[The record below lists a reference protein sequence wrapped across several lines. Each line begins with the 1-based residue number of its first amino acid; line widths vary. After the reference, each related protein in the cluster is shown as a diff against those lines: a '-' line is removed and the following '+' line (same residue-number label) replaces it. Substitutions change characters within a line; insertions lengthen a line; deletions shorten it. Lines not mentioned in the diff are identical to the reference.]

1 VTDQR
6 NRVTTDPG
14 LGPVGLEHPTTLRSI
29 AAAEPIAEDEDTGA
43 PVYYE
48 PKPLNAVSDHKTLEL
63 ETVKLSKDI
72 DPRKLPTELKLRRP
86 VLHVM
91 PASDPNWPAPD
102 APAETGWNPP
112 LFDSGWPPPE
122 TVLTTSQP
130 PLAAKRRSFIPLVL
144 LAMLGAAVLLVLGAT
159 ARRRSAASA
168 STAQRAPAAASPN
181 RVEALLNAVPPLPSS
196 ESAPLPSSESAPL
209 PSSESAPLPSSE
221 SAPLPSSESAPP
233 AESAASASAS
243 ATAAESVAEPNASA
257 AAARLAEPPHH
268 TNFKPTPPP
277 IASSRTLSAPPT
289 AKPKRA
295 IY

>member
-1 VTDQR
+1 MTDQR

-29 AAAEPIAEDEDTGA
+29 AAADPVAEDDDTGA
-43 PVYYE
+43 LVYYE
-48 PKPLNAVSDHKTLEL
+48 PKPLKAVSDHKTLEL

-91 PASDPNWPAPD
+91 PASDPNWPAPV
-102 APAETGWNPP
+102 APPAAGWAPP

-130 PLAAKRRSFIPLVL
+130 PAAARRRSFIPLVL
-144 LAMLGAAVLLVLGAT
+144 FAVLGAAVLLVLGAT
-159 ARRRSAASA
+159 ARRRATAPASA
-168 STAQRAPAAASPN
+168 GQHAAAATLPVAATPKKAEVSLP
-181 RVEALLNAVPPLPSS
+181 PPLANS
-196 ESAPLPSSESAPL
+196 ESATADASGS
-209 PSSESAPLPSSE
+209 
-221 SAPLPSSESAPP
+221 P
-233 AESAASASAS
+233 AGSAATAIASAVADLS
-243 ATAAESVAEPNASA
+243 ANAAP
-257 AAARLAEPPHH
+257 ARLADPPHH
-268 TNFKPTPPP
+268 MTLKPIPPS
-277 IASSRTLSAPPT
+277 IASSRTLNAPAT

>member
-1 VTDQR
+1 MRFPSRGQRCVVTDQR

-14 LGPVGLEHPTTLRSI
+14 LGPAGLEHPTTLRSI
-29 AAAEPIAEDEDTGA
+29 AAADPVSEDEDTA
-43 PVYYE
+43 ALVYYE

-91 PASDPNWPAPD
+91 PASDPNWPAPVAPPD
-102 APAETGWNPP
+102 AGWTPP

-130 PLAAKRRSFIPLVL
+130 PAASRRRSFVPLVL
-144 LAMLGAAVLLVLGAT
+144 LALLGATLLLVLGAT

-168 STAQRAPAAASPN
+168 SAAQRAAAALPAAASPKKVGVSSN
-181 RVEALLNAVPPLPSS
+181 VPPLASSEPLLSS
-196 ESAPLPSSESAPL
+196 ESPTAVGASPAPAASSPTAMTSAMAADPN
-209 PSSESAPLPSSE
+209 P
-221 SAPLPSSESAPP
+221 
-233 AESAASASAS
+233 SAAHAR
-243 ATAAESVAEPNASA
+243 VADA
-257 AAARLAEPPHH
+257 PHH
-268 TNFKPTPPP
+268 ANLKPISPP
-277 IASSRTLSAPPT
+277 IANSRTLSAPPT